1 MTVGAKNRQ
10 VRKKSKNRLLLKIE
24 TYPKRG
30 KPRNIVDLNRSE
42 LPSLSVISVA
52 EHLKP
57 QEPNEDEITRK
68 VQGSNPAGDEEKKT
82 AGRHPEL
89 MTLGGPASRRVSGS
103 IGPKHL
109 HDGSSSSED
118 LPAVRSPAASFLY
131 LRHMGSPLTAG
142 KTADSLERQADIWKD
157 R

>member
-52 EHLKP
+52 EHLKKKNP

-68 VQGSNPAGDEEKKT
+68 VQGSNPAGDEKK
-82 AGRHPEL
+82 
-89 MTLGGPASRRVSGS
+89 
-103 IGPKHL
+103 KQQ
-109 HDGSSSSED
+109 ED
-118 LPAVRSPAASFLY
+118 TQNS
-131 LRHMGSPLTAG
+131 
-142 KTADSLERQADIWKD
+142 
-157 R
+157 

>member
-30 KPRNIVDLNRSE
+30 KPRNIVDLNRFE

-82 AGRHPEL
+82 AR
-89 MTLGGPASRRVSGS
+89 
-103 IGPKHL
+103 KKQQ
-109 HDGSSSSED
+109 ED
-118 LPAVRSPAASFLY
+118 TQNS
-131 LRHMGSPLTAG
+131 
-142 KTADSLERQADIWKD
+142 
-157 R
+157 